1 MAKKRSRSKNK
12 GKRYQIELTSLS
24 LFLWTVFLFFLLIW
38 IFVLGILV
46 GRGFFPGK
54 VTTITDLR
62 AQIQRLQEM
71 VTHKG
76 SKDMESIKRSEPDPK
91 LAFYEKLSS
100 KKDEAK
106 KDRQIEKK
114 REIPEEKPPQ
124 KKIDTPKKPR
134 LEKKKTEGI
143 KVPVKPPKPLANE
156 FQYTVQVASLDDK
169 SKADKMI
176 KKLIDA
182 GLPAY
187 HYEAKVKGKIYYRV
201 RCGRFMN
208 REEARIYAG
217 KLAREN
223 GIKGFVS
230 KIE

>member
-1 MAKKRSRSKNK
+1 MAKKRSKATNR

-24 LFLWTVFLFFLLIW
+24 VFLWSIFLFFLLVW

-54 VTTITDLR
+54 VTTMSDLR

-71 VTHKG
+71 VTRKS
-76 SKDMESIKRSEPDPK
+76 SKEMEAIRRSEPDPK

-106 KDRQIEKK
+106 KESQIEKK
-114 REIPEEKPPQ
+114 EKIPKKEEPV
-124 KKIDTPKKPR
+124 KKIETPKKP
-134 LEKKKTEGI
+134 LSEKKKRERTEALMRT
-143 KVPVKPPKPLANE
+143 PKPLTHE
-156 FQYTVQVASLDDK
+156 FRFTVQVASFDDK

-176 KKLIDA
+176 KQLTDA

-187 HYEAKVKGKIYYRV
+187 HYEVKLKGKRYYRV
-201 RCGRFMN
+201 RCGKFVN
-208 REEARIYAG
+208 REEAIIYAG

-223 GIKGFVS
+223 GIKGFVA

>member
-1 MAKKRSRSKNK
+1 MAKRRSRSKK
-12 GKRYQIELTSLS
+12 AGKRYQIELTSLS
-24 LFLWTVFLFFLLIW
+24 LFLWTTFLFFLLVW

-54 VTTITDLR
+54 VTTISDLR

-71 VTHKG
+71 VTHKS
-76 SKDMESIKRSEPDPK
+76 SKEMESIRKSEPDPK

-106 KDRQIEKK
+106 KGRQIEKK
-114 REIPEEKPPQ
+114 REIPKKKPPQ
-124 KKIDTPKKPR
+124 KKIETPKKSR
-134 LEKKKTEGI
+134 VEKKKTERT
-143 KVPVKPPKPLANE
+143 KVPVKPPKPLTNE

-176 KKLIDA
+176 KQLIDA

-201 RCGRFMN
+201 RCGKFMN
-208 REEARIYAG
+208 RKEATIYAG
-217 KLAREN
+217 KLSKEK

>member
-1 MAKKRSRSKNK
+1 
-12 GKRYQIELTSLS
+12 
-24 LFLWTVFLFFLLIW
+24 
-38 IFVLGILV
+38 
-46 GRGFFPGK
+46 RGFFPGK
-54 VTTITDLR
+54 VTTISDLR
-62 AQIQRLQEM
+62 TQIQRLQEM
-71 VTHKG
+71 VTHKS
-76 SKDMESIKRSEPDPK
+76 SKEMESIKKSEPDPK

-114 REIPEEKPPQ
+114 REIPKKKPPQ
-124 KKIDTPKKPR
+124 KKIEISEKPR
-134 LEKKKTEGI
+134 VEKKKTEGP
-143 KVPVKPPKPLANE
+143 KVPVKPPKPLTDE

-176 KKLIDA
+176 KQLIDA

-187 HYEAKVKGKIYYRV
+187 HYKAKVKGKIYYRI
-201 RCGRFMN
+201 RCGKFMN

-217 KLAREN
+217 KLVREN